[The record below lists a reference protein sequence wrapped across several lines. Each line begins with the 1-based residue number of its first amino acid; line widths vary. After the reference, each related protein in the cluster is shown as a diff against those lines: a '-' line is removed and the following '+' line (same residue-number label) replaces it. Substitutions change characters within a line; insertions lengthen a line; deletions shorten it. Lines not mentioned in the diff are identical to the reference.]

1 MSSDLISYGLLAV
14 TFVVTGL
21 RMLVQK
27 PNKVTE
33 IPIWRNKR
41 NREKK

>member
-33 IPIWRNKR
+33 IPLWRKHD
-41 NREKK
+41 KK